1 MIPVALYLNFMP
13 SQFDMILARPSHS
26 LSVRGISYQA
36 GKVLRV
42 DKGEWDKGGS
52 PESIMEFNRKMAIF
66 MPIKT
71 KR

>member
-1 MIPVALYLNFMP
+1 MP